1 MPRRKGSKDLTVQMR
16 ARLCELHSIGWGARR
31 IHAKHPEIPISTIS
45 YTLKMERVRD
55 DNQSLTR
62 TARTRKLTEKRRNPL
77 PDRRHAEPH
86 VTSSPVINEAV

>member
-1 MPRRKGSKDLTVQMR
+1 MR

-62 TARTRKLTEKRRNPL
+62 TARTRKLTEKRRGHTSSQ
-77 PDRRHAEPH
+77 RHSEPH
-86 VTSSPVINEAV
+86 VTSEPVLKGINEAV